1 MGGRQNGSWLAWE
14 CRSAILL
21 SFANSRQTRRRCRIV
36 LTCGSSG
43 IDEWAWRKGTT
54 YGTVIVDLER
64 RAVVELLPDRA
75 NASVAK
81 WFSDH
86 PEVEYISRDRAGV
99 YADGARQGAP
109 QARQGADRFHLL
121 MNFRETVARE
131 MNGIGPPIREN
142 SSAGEDHEYQEQG
155 YAAREQIVALTRRAD
170 RQAVFDEIRALYD
183 AGKTVREIFWATWSW
198 ASPG

>member
-1 MGGRQNGSWLAWE
+1 M
-14 CRSAILL
+14 
-21 SFANSRQTRRRCRIV
+21 
-36 LTCGSSG
+36 
-43 IDEWAWRKGTT
+43 
-54 YGTVIVDLER
+54 
-64 RAVVELLPDRA
+64 ELLPDRA

-99 YADGARQGAP
+99 HADGARQGAP
-109 QARQGADRFHLL
+109 QVRLGADRFHLL

-183 AGKTVREIFWATWSW
+183 AGKTVRELSLIHI
-198 ASPG
+198 